1 MIHNRSMG
9 EAPFSLARFPD
20 MKIILDLNEEQL
32 ENFEMILQ
40 EAKAMLPDDDEE
52 FQEAHEDSYAGTIRE
67 ITEQAAKQTTVFSV
81 LPIKA

>member
-1 MIHNRSMG
+1 
-9 EAPFSLARFPD
+9 
-20 MKIILDLNEEQL
+20 MKITFDFNEEQL
-32 ENFEMILQ
+32 ENLEDILL
-40 EAKAMLPDDDEE
+40 EAKHNLPDDDEE

>member
-1 MIHNRSMG
+1 
-9 EAPFSLARFPD
+9 
-20 MKIILDLNEEQL
+20 MKITFDFNEEQL

-67 ITEQAAKQTTVFSV
+67 ALLQIAAQKTTAGV
-81 LPIKA
+81 

>member
-1 MIHNRSMG
+1 MWSVPLFYSRKFMENLLQISCN
-9 EAPFSLARFPD
+9 D
-20 MKIILDLNEEQL
+20 EQL